1 MLGPTKTSGKYCGV
15 SFNLTTCIVLSYL
28 SVYLFLSFFFL
39 LLLLLLSSLTS
50 RGLEGERD
58 REVAD
63 LKDQLHRE
71 RKLCNEQQT
80 AAIESQRKY
89 QKVQEA
95 EMINQDKLRETADLL
110 DHLKKSMEGEKRRWN
125 EEMDGVRRQ
134 HARDMEAQRKDLE
147 TRLETERKTVNT
159 KDDALTKIRQELST
173 AESTLRSTVKELEA
187 EKQSFKIQK
196 QAAKDEADR
205 KAELQKM
212 FEKETGLKQDRV
224 EEAHKLSRKL
234 QNTLAD
240 KEKEI
245 SELRSDLAHRQ
256 KLLEET
262 GKSLKTAEELA
273 ASQTDRADSM
283 AAEYREVAELFGAGQ
298 LLSTTFLATKHI
310 REKLEDHSKTKHDLE
325 KVKAEKKTGESK
337 LASVKI
343 DLEGVS
349 RERDDLKSIVKSKDE
364 NLTRVREDLLNATRE
379 LRGLMIANEHV
390 LQDKLRSDETIKANE
405 KAAKK
410 LNEAIEDLESAKKDT
425 MRIESDAVR
434 KWEAERDELEQQLVD
449 LQASLEAKNECEV
462 EHMARKIGGLE
473 KENREQNEWVDMCK
487 EIAKLFGLDKEFK
500 TGDPQMVNKIYRK
513 VEGTVEDAA
522 AMKADYGELEA
533 ERQRIEKLRRS
544 LPAGGMGMGT
554 NGPLLALNQGPSS
567 SSFAGLGGV
576 GGGVGSSGGGGGGGG
591 GGKTDYLKQELRR
604 STEAMAQSKRRFDD
618 FKEAVAKALKF
629 AGRARKV
636 DQTTILA
643 RITNLVGRAVA
654 PLDARFDDLL
664 AHPCKAH
671 KSSSKSGYRSSSQKP
686 CQTDPKTVK
695 QLERVQKKLRS
706 ALETIEAQDMW
717 ISVMQ
722 AKLGNG
728 EEDTGLKSE
737 NHELRAQLDSVRGM
751 LLSSTGVQE
760 AELGFGLGAGFSS
773 TGTSLGLGHRSSR
786 RKHPVL

>member
-1 MLGPTKTSGKYCGV
+1 MSKYGRGGYGGSNSYDSPYTPQHYQGGHQQHHRSSGHAQSSHSNYRPRAQQQRPV
-15 SFNLTTCIVLSYL
+15 SPPYHHREVHEYYDDGIQQTHSALDQLRSESEQQQREIVQLRDQIGYL
-28 SVYLFLSFFFL
+28 EHENVRSNEEVRS
-39 LLLLLLSSLTS
+39 
-50 RGLEGERD
+50 LEGERD

-95 EMINQDKLRETADLL
+95 EVLNHDKLRETGDLL
-110 DHLKKSMEGEKRRWN
+110 AHLKKSTESEKRRWN
-125 EEMDGVRRQ
+125 EEMDGIRRQ

-147 TRLETERKTVNT
+147 SRLETERKTVNS
-159 KDDALTKIRQELST
+159 KDDVLTKIRQELST

-187 EKQSFKIQK
+187 EKQSFGIQK
-196 QAAKDEADR
+196 KAAKDESER

-224 EEAHKLSRKL
+224 EEAHKLSRTL

-262 GKSLKTAEELA
+262 AKSLKTTEDLA

-310 REKLEDHSKTKHDLE
+310 REKLDDHSKTKHALE
-325 KVKAEKKTGESK
+325 KVKAEKTTCESK
-337 LASVKI
+337 LAAVEI
-343 DLEGVS
+343 DLEGRT

-379 LRGLMIANEHV
+379 LRSLMIANEHI
-390 LQDKLRSDETIKANE
+390 LQDKIRADETIKVHDE
-405 KAAKK
+405 RAKE
-410 LNEAIEDLESAKKDT
+410 LNKTISEFESAKKDT
-425 MRIESDAVR
+425 MKIESDAVR

-487 EIAKLFGLDKEFK
+487 EIAKLFGLEKEFK
-500 TGDPQMVNKIYRK
+500 ASDPQMVNKIYRK

-522 AMKADYGELEA
+522 AMKAEYEELEE
-533 ERQRIEKLRRS
+533 ERIRIDKLRRS
-544 LPAGGMGMGT
+544 
-554 NGPLLALNQGPSS
+554 SC
-567 SSFAGLGGV
+567 
-576 GGGVGSSGGGGGGGG
+576 
-591 GGKTDYLKQELRR
+591 
-604 STEAMAQSKRRFDD
+604 
-618 FKEAVAKALKF
+618 FK
-629 AGRARKV
+629 
-636 DQTTILA
+636 
-643 RITNLVGRAVA
+643 
-654 PLDARFDDLL
+654 
-664 AHPCKAH
+664 
-671 KSSSKSGYRSSSQKP
+671 
-686 CQTDPKTVK
+686 
-695 QLERVQKKLRS
+695 
-706 ALETIEAQDMW
+706 
-717 ISVMQ
+717 
-722 AKLGNG
+722 
-728 EEDTGLKSE
+728 
-737 NHELRAQLDSVRGM
+737 
-751 LLSSTGVQE
+751 
-760 AELGFGLGAGFSS
+760 
-773 TGTSLGLGHRSSR
+773 
-786 RKHPVL
+786 